1 MAEQTLKILSD
12 QGWNITK
19 DGYDLITESCA
30 KNDPKTVTQ
39 LLLDADIKDYGKAVL
54 SAALNN
60 SEISKVVLQIQ
71 KIKNISAPKSN
82 QDSQAAPRMLK
93 LILTD
98 GHNHCQ
104 AIEIGILSFLN
115 HNKTPPG
122 SKLLIKKA
130 NINSGYIFLDDNS
143 CVLLGGKVPSLYEKW
158 EINKTIAKHTRTT
171 YDGEGPPPWV
181 SFGQK
186 IQSSINVEQSF
197 KSLDNSKQKSK
208 ESSEFD
214 AQRQDAIAEA
224 SSGAIRKVFGGGVRQ
239 IQNANQMREKK
250 PYNYK
255 EKVKEKRVKKELQ
268 KEEKLQTKPPEK
280 VSLFDFL
287 ENKLPT
293 NEELPASNVMSSEV
307 VGNKNNYIQS
317 NEKPRY
323 NQPKNT
329 YPVQANSNNWQ
340 QRNSYSQAN
349 YYQENSYGNYYQSN
363 RRNQYNYNNQS
374 VNNYSSNPRYQQY
387 SKPNPPQYST
397 NRTNEKNINSLT
409 ENFQQISV
417 NNNDNNQ
424 TKPKQYEKVQNQ
436 STNKP
441 MNEKAPAERNINVN
455 SEFASRSFR
464 MHLNI
469 KSDSPRRSHN
479 VENAPQVK
487 ENRKTQT
494 SDEAAERQDQESQGN
509 TSGSSINWKIGD
521 QCMAK
526 YWEDNKFYRATITA
540 LTNRTCVVQ
549 FNDYGNFEEVLNVDC
564 LPLQSEQN
572 NFGKRQSTGTMEFR
586 RGGNRPYTNKN
597 FN

>member
-19 DGYDLITESCA
+19 DGYDLISECGA

-39 LLLDADIKDYGKAVL
+39 LLLDADIKDYGKPIL
-54 SAALNN
+54 NAALNN
-60 SEISKVVLQIQ
+60 SEISKAILQIQ

-104 AIEIGILSFLN
+104 AIEIGALPSLN

-130 NINSGYIFLDDNS
+130 SINSGYIFLDENS
-143 CVLLGGKVPSLYEKW
+143 CVLLGGKVLSLYEKW
-158 EINKTIAKHTRTT
+158 EINKSIAKHNRIT

-197 KSLDNSKQKSK
+197 KSLDNNKQKTK
-208 ESSEFD
+208 ESTEFD

-224 SSGAIRKVFGGGVRQ
+224 SSGAIKKVFGGGVRQ
-239 IQNANQMREKK
+239 IQNVNQMREKK
-250 PYNYK
+250 PYNSK

-268 KEEKLQTKPPEK
+268 KEERLQTKPPEK

-293 NEELPASNVMSSEV
+293 SEEQHFGNVANKKPIEDIEIKDSSSNV
-307 VGNKNNYIQS
+307 
-317 NEKPRY
+317 
-323 NQPKNT
+323 T
-329 YPVQANSNNWQ
+329 NSNNWQ
-340 QRNSYSQAN
+340 QRNSYIQPH
-349 YYQENSYGNYYQSN
+349 YHQENSYGNYYQQN
-363 RRNQYNYNNQS
+363 RRNQYNYNNPMANS
-374 VNNYSSNPRYQQY
+374 YNSNPRYQQY
-387 SKPNPPQYST
+387 NKPNPPQYST
-397 NRTNEKNINSLT
+397 NRSNERSANSLV
-409 ENFQQISV
+409 ENFQQISIDT
-417 NNNDNNQ
+417 NDNSNQ
-424 TKPKQYEKVQNQ
+424 SKPKQYEKVHNQ
-436 STNKP
+436 FANRGS
-441 MNEKAPAERNINVN
+441 NEKIPPERNINMN

-469 KSDSPRRSHN
+469 KPDSPRRPQN
-479 VENAPQVK
+479 VDNAMQFK
-487 ENRKTQT
+487 ENRRNPT
-494 SDEAAERQDQESQGN
+494 SEEVLERQDAEPQALA
-509 TSGSSINWKIGD
+509 SGASINWKIGD

-526 YWEDNKFYRATITA
+526 YWEDNKFYKATITA

-572 NFGKRQSTGTMEFR
+572 NFNKRQFTSTMEFR

-597 FN
+597 FNKPK